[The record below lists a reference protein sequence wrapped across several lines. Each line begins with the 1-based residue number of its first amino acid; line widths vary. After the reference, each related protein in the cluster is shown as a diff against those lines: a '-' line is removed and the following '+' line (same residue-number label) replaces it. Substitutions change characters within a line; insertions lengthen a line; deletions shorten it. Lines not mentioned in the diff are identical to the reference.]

1 MGTQAITVRIA
12 GKSYPMTVN
21 SAQQEETIRKAERH
35 IRERLKLFEERYAV
49 TDVRDLL
56 SMCVLQFAT
65 EAQNSESE
73 LGSVQDDI
81 AQRLKAL
88 EHALDA
94 TLDH

>member
-21 SAQQEETIRKAERH
+21 SPQEEETIRKAERQ
-35 IRERLKLFEERYAV
+35 IRDRLKMYEEKYAV
-49 TDVRDLL
+49 TDIRDLL

-65 EAQNSESE
+65 EAMESE
-73 LGSVQDDI
+73 EKAGSVEQDVFD
-81 AQRLKAL
+81 RLKAI

-94 TLDH
+94 DT

>member
-12 GKSYPMTVN
+12 GKSYPMTV
-21 SAQQEETIRKAERH
+21 SSPQEEETIRKAERQ
-35 IRERLKLFEERYAV
+35 IRERLKMYEEKYAV

-65 EAQNSESE
+65 ESNENE
-73 LGSVQDDI
+73 EKVGSVEQDVLSK
-81 AQRLKAL
+81 LKAI

-94 TLDH
+94 NT